1 MSKEKLKKELH
12 EMIDKIDDEET
23 LNVLKEDMEVYQRS
37 NTKFDDLSDLTEEER
52 AELEEAAKEDP
63 GKDTVSYDDFKKH
76 MKSWLS
82 KL

>member
-1 MSKEKLKKELH
+1 M
-12 EMIDKIDDEET
+12 
-23 LNVLKEDMEVYQRS
+23 
-37 NTKFDDLSDLTEEER
+37 FDDLSDLTEEER